1 MVDIGTVIA
10 LIKGLAPKASGG
22 DIEQAVFD
30 WLDEHPEATTTVQ
43 DGSITEAKLAAAL
56 AAKIT
61 GMGNAIAA
69 LTTGSTWEGVQK
81 IVQSG
86 AGAALY
92 PIGTQFRVEDSDNG
106 EILFDVVDHRT
117 VTDPADNTQKPAM
130 FLLMHSVIYSKQFDA
145 IEALFYAEEGLAAD
159 TYHFTVQ
166 NYDASYGGDKT
177 YEFTLTQ
184 AVPAGG
190 QIVLDW
196 PYNQQLLGRSVKTYA
211 SATSTTQIEAAVLS
225 EGTGG
230 TDLGTTD
237 GTAENLNHIHR
248 ARYGSNNYKE
258 SAIRQW
264 INSAA
269 VANAWWAPTN
279 IFDRPASYA
288 NLPGLLHGM
297 DSEFLAVVKA
307 ITVPCKTN
315 NTYELP
321 DWTKNTAYTVADR
334 FWLASRDEMG
344 FGVEN
349 VAEGSVLAAYNGAG
363 NTDRIKYDLSNGSTA
378 RNWWLRSPYPGNA
391 NNARLVNTDGSLSGD
406 RANVGHGA
414 VAACAIM

>member
-1 MVDIGTVIA
+1 MNIGLVIA
-10 LIKGLAPKASGG
+10 LIKQLAHTADPAV
-22 DIEQAVFD
+22 IEQAVYD

-106 EILFDVVDHRT
+106 EILLDVVDHRT
-117 VTDPADNTQKPAM
+117 VLDPADNTEKPAM

-145 IEALFYAEEGLAAD
+145 VEALFYAEEGLPAG
-159 TYHFTVQ
+159 TYHFTIQ

-177 YEFTLTQ
+177 YQFTLTQ
-184 AVPAGG
+184 ALPAGG

-211 SATSTTQIEAAVLS
+211 SSTSTTQIEAATLS
-225 EGTGG
+225 EGDGG

-237 GTAENLNHIHR
+237 GTSENLNHIHR

-344 FGVEN
+344 FGVER
-349 VAEGSVLAAYNGAG
+349 VAEGSVLASYNGAG

-378 RNWWLRSPYPGNA
+378 RYWWMRSPYPWYA
-391 NNARLVNTDGSLSGD
+391 YYERYVNTDGSLGGNSAYGGD
-406 RANVGHGA
+406 GA